1 MLLAALATLSVSA
14 RGAGVQ
20 SPEDG
25 QPLDSAVLHGRLGNG
40 LTYYVRHSADPPE
53 RAHLWLVV
61 GVGSML
67 ERQHE
72 RGLAHFVEHMAFRG
86 TTGFPGDHAD
96 ELLAS
101 IGGAAGGLTALAE
114 TSFRIDIPTEQ
125 PEAVGRAV
133 AILSEWAYAIS
144 FDPAAMDLER
154 NVVLDEWHLK
164 QGADRRRSDQLQA
177 FIVGSPDVSRFD
189 PLGLPEVIESAT
201 PEALRYFFRRW
212 YRPHRMAVIV
222 VGDVGPKAT
231 VEQIRRYFTT
241 PPEGHSSYPQAAGSP
256 EQVTPFRRPSEEWAS
271 GPRVSVRADGQLR
284 ETTVW
289 VIANQATEQLQGV
302 AAVRHQ
308 VATLM
313 FTQMM
318 NLRLTKR
325 RGLEPA
331 PYRHA
336 AAEAVEPV
344 PGVSVIYLVAR
355 VPGDG
360 VLRGVDA
367 LLVEMQRVLRY
378 GFTESEFEHQRR
390 ILLHAA
396 RRASRQIQQRRSDT
410 LADAYAL
417 HFLTGEWTAGIEQ
430 WPQVMQEMSLQEVT
444 ALAEPWRDPANT
456 LVLVSGPELEPSEAD
471 LEQTLLNRLE
481 GAATLEAARPES
493 LPGGSEL
500 QTVDDLTTDRPLLAV
515 LPEPGGIVTE
525 TALREI
531 DAVRWTLS
539 NGVVVIAK
547 QTDFDPDEVVLA
559 ASSPGGRSLVED
571 DDVLAATVA
580 AEVMRDSGAG
590 PNDRGALEAL
600 LDGKVV
606 TLEPYIADLFEG
618 FVGASSPDDLET
630 LFELISLYAGTRR
643 VDPAVAAAAVATL
656 REEVESRPRD
666 STALLGTAIQGALRQ
681 GHPRAR
687 PSTLQ
692 LVEEISVDQLQAI
705 YADRFQDFGD
715 FTFVVVGAF
724 DWDRLRSLASRHLA
738 ALPATGRD
746 EQWRD
751 HRIDP
756 PAGVVDMRIPGS
768 PGERSFTAVV
778 FAGELQR
785 INIELVP
792 LSVFAAILNAELN
805 RRFRTDLGVYAVL
818 TAVNTRRLP
827 DPEYELAI
835 TFQHLPE
842 RADELLE
849 EVFLT
854 IEELV
859 SLLYS
864 GQVLGYVERV
874 KETMLAHQEEQA
886 RSNLFWT
893 KSILE
898 AVKSGSSFQAILDSL
913 TQMEELTGRRMA
925 AAGQRYLTRD
935 RYVRIVLTPEAADQE
950 R

>member
-25 QPLDSAVLHGRLGNG
+25 QPLDSEVLHGRLGNG
-40 LTYYVRHSADPPE
+40 LTYYVRHTADPPE
-53 RAHLWLVV
+53 RAHLRLVV
-61 GVGSML
+61 GVGSIL

-72 RGLAHFVEHMAFRG
+72 RGLSHFVEHMAFRG

-144 FDPAAMDLER
+144 FDPAAVDLER

-222 VGDVGPKAT
+222 VGDVDPKAT
-231 VEQIRRYFTT
+231 VEQIRHFFTT
-241 PPEGHSSYPQAAGSP
+241 PPEGQSSYPQAAGSP
-256 EQVTPFRRPSEEWAS
+256 EQVTPFRRPSEEWVS
-271 GPRVSVRADGQLR
+271 GPRVSVRADAQLR

-318 NLRLTKR
+318 NFRLTKR
-325 RGLEPA
+325 RGVEPA
-331 PYRHA
+331 PYRYA

-344 PGVSVIYLVAR
+344 PGVSVIYLVAG

-360 VLRGVDA
+360 VVPGTDA

-378 GFTESEFEHQRR
+378 GFTEAEFEHQRR
-390 ILLHAA
+390 MLLHAA
-396 RRASRQIQQRRSDT
+396 KRASREIQQRRSDT
-410 LADAYAL
+410 LANAYAL
-417 HFLTGEWTAGIEQ
+417 HFFTGEWIAGIEQ
-430 WPQVMQEMSLQEVT
+430 WPRVLQEMSLQEVT

-456 LVLVSGPELEPSEAD
+456 VVLVSGPELGLSDPD
-471 LEQTLLNRLE
+471 LEQTLLNKLE
-481 GAATLEAARPES
+481 GAATLEASRPES
-493 LPGGSEL
+493 LPGGG
-500 QTVDDLTTDRPLLAV
+500 PLLV
-515 LPEPGGIVTE
+515 DLPEPGRIVAE
-525 TALREI
+525 TALKEI

-539 NGVVVIAK
+539 NGVLVIAK

-580 AEVMRDSGAG
+580 AEVIRDSGAG
-590 PNDRGALEAL
+590 RYDQAALNAL
-600 LDGKVV
+600 LAGKVV
-606 TLEPYIADLFEG
+606 ALEPYIGDLFEG
-618 FVGASSPDDLET
+618 FIGSSSPDDLET

-666 STALLGTAIQGALRQ
+666 STALLGTAIQSALSQ
-681 GHPRAR
+681 GHLRAR

-692 LVEEISVDQLQAI
+692 HVEEISVDQLQAI

-724 DWDRLRSLASRHLA
+724 DWDWLRSLASRHLA

-756 PAGVVDMRIPGS
+756 PAGVVDMRVPGS

-785 INIELVP
+785 IDIELVP
-792 LSVFAAILNAELN
+792 LSVFAAILTAELN
-805 RRFRTDLGVYAVL
+805 HRFRTDLGVYEVL
-818 TAVNTRRLP
+818 TAANTRRLP

-864 GQVLGYVERV
+864 GQVLGNVEQV

-893 KSILE
+893 ESILE
-898 AVKSGSSFQAILDSL
+898 AVTSGSSFQAILDSI

-935 RYVRIVLTPEAADQE
+935 RYMRIVLTPEAADQE